1 MKLKVRK
8 RLSAILSIIM
18 FVSVFANSG
27 MVVFA
32 SETNIEAS
40 DYVQDENDVF
50 VYCAVDDTAYGT
62 ITVPEGYVF
71 LVEDGVNVTAGEINL
86 ASGAQLTIF
95 GTGTLT
101 CSTITASD
109 GATMLLGSNANI
121 PSGVTAVYDG
131 ENNITGDTAW
141 EWFTFIYD
149 NGTWYANIEPPFE
162 EHYDFCINGLEDGD
176 TYTVEYSYDGNTY
189 VADGVGIDENEN
201 GNCWVDIQEIPG
213 EWNNKLYFRVVL
225 ILGDGDSKELLEYGF
240 GWNGESY
247 AIGMGYP
254 EAGEE
259 GLNVVKDTYQLTFC
273 YPDVT
278 DGLYPHDI
286 HLQVGVPGEEPE
298 EPQFETHY
306 DFCIN
311 GLDLEGG
318 DTYSVE
324 YSYDGNT
331 YVADGV
337 GIDENENGNCWVD
350 IQSIPEGWDNKLYFR
365 VVLTLGD
372 GDSKELLEYGFGWNG
387 ESYTI
392 GMDYPEAGEEGLN
405 VVKDTYQLTFCYPDV
420 SEGLYPHDIHLQ
432 VGVPEDPEEPEE
444 TETTVTFR
452 VENYDNADGSHNATG
467 TVYYK
472 FNTDENFTSVT
483 AANMIDGTF
492 SLEIPED
499 ATTVTVKA
507 VADTGSEVNKYNIDF
522 PVSNSGNFI
531 NEENVD
537 EIHAALTGDGY
548 VFDLSVGSPEFCI
561 RFTQEGAKHYILWNT
576 LSWGGG
582 NVTLENGTV
591 ECKKIIF
598 DGKTYT
604 TDSSEVNAEEN
615 IYSISAITNEWN
627 TAVLYR
633 KLENDDIG
641 YDIFVLPY
649 SPAVEVE
656 FELMPAKGYQIASI
670 PSGAMDDQLSEEN
683 DIITAFVPQEA
694 SATYRYTFDGSRN
707 IHYVPT
713 FSEGT
718 NTAEVTG
725 GSSVTSADV
734 ATGNNNIAGNLGLS
748 VAEITESNASSPI
761 KEAVAGA
768 DAVYLN
774 IDLNQI
780 ISKGAGRG
788 EWETS
793 LTELENEVTI
803 SLDVAGYDSNKSY
816 YIVREHDGTCDRLEA
831 TYNTT
836 TGKLEFATDR
846 FSTYAIICTDAQT
859 PGGGEN
865 PGGEAEGTYT
875 VWFGEGSWEIGDV
888 TVTTNRTD
896 VQYLAENDIITLQN
910 FDAETME
917 ARVDAEDGFW
927 TTLAVTDGQTS
938 ISAHTNDGGVPT
950 DIAFSVVEKS
960 TGGGEVNN
968 GNAVQA
974 NVTVNISGEELEYDA
989 PWSNDA
995 ADFVFGIN
1003 GSEMRRLSKE
1013 EVNYTTEGDKIVGL
1027 ATKEALGYE
1036 YNYDDSGNVTFNI
1049 KTQWDD
1055 VITSLTINGV
1065 LYDTPQTKDDLIN
1078 AFDADFRGI
1087 RFDIENVPY
1096 AEEYH
1101 IVVEGRKQTQEEKI
1115 MGNFGW
1121 TYDPNSNEYSDDDKI
1136 PYGNLEFVEAKYN
1149 GVTYDSIEEVN
1160 EAGGT
1165 FQWDDG
1171 VKGTD
1176 DPTGD
1181 AMFPTGTELTLRLI
1195 PDAGYQL
1202 TSLELNGTPFE
1213 PGEEVG
1219 LYTFTIGGGN
1229 WHLGARFTQVGAEV
1243 QASSVNI
1250 KSGNIDI
1257 NENFE
1262 YGTAKLEVSDVASM
1276 DSSRMEEFENTAT
1289 DEGYEIEN
1297 YLDISLYNAVYKG
1310 GIKDVNG
1317 NYESWDTSVENIEN
1331 KAVITL
1337 ELENDMSGKDLAV
1350 IHELHNG
1357 EEIIGYELIDATYNE
1372 ENNTITFESDSFS
1385 HYAIVSKGI
1394 GEGENVYYIDL
1405 GTGSWTVGD
1414 VTVSTPEGTSGV
1426 VSMLDTETI
1435 PTEMLANFDPE
1446 TMDITLTVSDGFV
1459 IYLEIDENGNTTL
1472 VSTRDGVELPPYGE
1486 TLIFSVVKKPETE
1499 SYTLTDDK
1507 GNVISLTYEKNRELS
1522 FTMIDYLAFSLED
1535 LETAGISQEF
1545 YDSAMKGIK
1554 NATKQHGT
1562 LLSFYEIQVEND
1574 DGYLIHEGPF
1584 YIKIKMTDEMKKYD
1598 IFKIVYIDVEDNLAT
1613 ESPITLTQEGGYL
1626 VGTLEHLSTY
1636 ALVGDNAP
1644 GENDAPADSDTS
1656 APTSP
1661 QTGDNSNLGLWVFL
1675 LVLSSC
1681 SMIALIVID
1690 KKRKIA
1696 K

>member
-1 MKLKVRK
+1 MESIFHYIGYFFKIIKEVAFYKIYLRKKECKMKAK
-8 RLSAILSIIM
+8 RRIAWLLSFLMVFSLIM
-18 FVSVFANSG
+18 GTSKMQVYAESVSGGDAG
-27 MVVFA
+27 
-32 SETNIEAS
+32 
-40 DYVQDENDVF
+40 
-50 VYCAVDDTAYGT
+50 
-62 ITVPEGYVF
+62 
-71 LVEDGVNVTAGEINL
+71 VEK
-86 ASGAQLTIF
+86 
-95 GTGTLT
+95 
-101 CSTITASD
+101 TASFEIRE
-109 GATMLLGSNANI
+109 SN
-121 PSGVTAVYDG
+121 G
-131 ENNITGDTAW
+131 
-141 EWFTFIYD
+141 
-149 NGTWYANIEPPFE
+149 
-162 EHYDFCINGLEDGD
+162 
-176 TYTVEYSYDGNTY
+176 
-189 VADGVGIDENEN
+189 
-201 GNCWVDIQEIPG
+201 Q
-213 EWNNKLYFRVVL
+213 
-225 ILGDGDSKELLEYGF
+225 
-240 GWNGESY
+240 
-247 AIGMGYP
+247 
-254 EAGEE
+254 
-259 GLNVVKDTYQLTFC
+259 
-273 YPDVT
+273 
-278 DGLYPHDI
+278 
-286 HLQVGVPGEEPE
+286 
-298 EPQFETHY
+298 
-306 DFCIN
+306 
-311 GLDLEGG
+311 
-318 DTYSVE
+318 
-324 YSYDGNT
+324 
-331 YVADGV
+331 
-337 GIDENENGNCWVD
+337 
-350 IQSIPEGWDNKLYFR
+350 
-365 VVLTLGD
+365 
-372 GDSKELLEYGFGWNG
+372 
-387 ESYTI
+387 
-392 GMDYPEAGEEGLN
+392 
-405 VVKDTYQLTFCYPDV
+405 
-420 SEGLYPHDIHLQ
+420 
-432 VGVPEDPEEPEE
+432 
-444 TETTVTFR
+444 
-452 VENYDNADGSHNATG
+452 TG
-467 TVYYK
+467 TVQYK
-472 FNTDENFTSVT
+472 LNGNGDFTTANNNTPVNLEGVT
-483 AANMIDGTF
+483 YITIKV
-492 SLEIPED
+492 IP
-499 ATTVTVKA
+499 
-507 VADTGSEVNKYNIDF
+507 TGEAKVNQN
-522 PVSNSGNFI
+522 NSGI
-531 NEENVD
+531 
-537 EIHAALTGDGY
+537 
-548 VFDLSVGSPEFCI
+548 S
-561 RFTQEGAKHYILWNT
+561 
-576 LSWGGG
+576 
-582 NVTLENGTV
+582 GT
-591 ECKKIIF
+591 ER
-598 DGKTYT
+598 T
-604 TDSSEVNAEEN
+604 E
-615 IYSISAITNEWN
+615 
-627 TAVLYR
+627 
-633 KLENDDIG
+633 
-641 YDIFVLPY
+641 
-649 SPAVEVE
+649 
-656 FELMPAKGYQIASI
+656 
-670 PSGAMDDQLSEEN
+670 
-683 DIITAFVPQEA
+683 
-694 SATYRYTFDGSRN
+694 TFD
-707 IHYVPT
+707 YD
-713 FSEGT
+713 
-718 NTAEVTG
+718 A
-725 GSSVTSADV
+725 
-734 ATGNNNIAGNLGLS
+734 L
-748 VAEITESNASSPI
+748 ITES
-761 KEAVAGA
+761 GWT
-768 DAVYLN
+768 YN
-774 IDLNQI
+774 IQDNDGNI
-780 ISKGAGRG
+780 
-788 EWETS
+788 TF
-793 LTELENEVTI
+793 TI
-803 SLDVAGYDSNKSY
+803 EFDNN
-816 YIVREHDGTCDRLEA
+816 DGTGGGS
-831 TYNTT
+831 N
-836 TGKLEFATDR
+836 
-846 FSTYAIICTDAQT
+846 

-865 PGGEAEGTYT
+865 PGENTASYSVDFGT
-875 VWFGEGSWEIGDV
+875 GSWIVGDV
-888 TVTTNRTD
+888 TVTADKSGEQT
-896 VQYLAENDIITLQN
+896 LSESDIITLTG

-917 ARVDAEDGFW
+917 VRVVAEDGFS
-927 TTLAVTDGQTS
+927 TTLAVNNNQTS
-938 ISAHTNDGGVPT
+938 ISAKTNDGGVPT

-968 GNAVQA
+968 GNAVHA

-989 PWSNDA
+989 PWTNDA

-1027 ATKEALGYE
+1027 VTKEALGYE

-1136 PYGNLEFVEAKYN
+1136 PYGNLEFVDAKYN
-1149 GVTYDSIEEVN
+1149 GVTYNSIEEVN

-1176 DPTGD
+1176 DPTGE

-1202 TSLELNGTPFE
+1202 TSLDLNGTPFE

-1229 WHLGARFTQVGAEV
+1229 WHLGAQFTQVGAEV

-1276 DSSRMEEFENTAT
+1276 DSSRIEEFENTAT

-1310 GIKDVNG
+1310 GTKDVNG
-1317 NYESWDTSVENIEN
+1317 NYESWDTPVENIEN
-1331 KAVITL
+1331 KAAITL

-1357 EEIIGYELIDATYNE
+1357 EEIIGYELINATYNE

-1394 GEGENVYYIDL
+1394 GEGGKVYYIDL

-1414 VTVSTPEGTSGV
+1414 VTVSAPEGMSGV

-1472 VSTRDGVELPPYGE
+1472 ASTRDGVELPPYGE
-1486 TLIFSVVKKPETE
+1486 TLTFAVVAKPVDNEEFETE

-1522 FTMIDYLAFSLED
+1522 FTMIDYLAFSPEE
-1535 LETAGISQEF
+1535 LETMGIPQPL
-1545 YDSAMKGIK
+1545 YDSMMEGIA

-1574 DGYLIHEGPF
+1574 DGFLIHEGPF

-1598 IFKIVYIDVEDNLAT
+1598 IFKIVYTDTEDNFAT

-1675 LVLSSC
+1675 LVLSCC
-1681 SMIALIVID
+1681 SMIALLVID
-1690 KKRKIA
+1690 KKKKIA